1 MMPTAIGI
9 VILLVATVAA
19 ILAGMAVF
27 TNVRPEK
34 PDDPRIGQMFDSIEE
49 IKGMVNQAQKS
60 LLTIEHRMEKDVK
73 EIKYEVN
80 GSLEKTLEALG
91 KLIEQE
97 QGE

>member
-1 MMPTAIGI
+1 MPTAIGI
-9 VILLVATVAA
+9 VILLVSAVAA

-73 EIKYEVN
+73 DIKYEVKE
-80 GSLEKTLEALG
+80 SLDKTLEALN
-91 KLIEQE
+91 KLIDQDQSE
-97 QGE
+97 